1 MYTTREVKGRT
12 MDDES
17 QRRHILD
24 QIESLAIDFYKETGV
39 RMTGIEFSWT
49 TRQVDEKDVHN
60 RDGEEEIETRVD
72 VCASRF
78 I

>member
-1 MYTTREVKGRT
+1 MYTTREVKGNT
-12 MDDES
+12 MDDNS
-17 QRRHILD
+17 QRRHLLD
-24 QIESLAIDFYKETGV
+24 QIESLVMDFYNETGV
-39 RMTGIEFSWT
+39 RTTAVEFSWT